1 VKWKGH
7 KYSQWSKPYG
17 LLPFKCAILTKKV
30 QDYKWLVLSKNYIEI
45 MRMIFI
51 LKIIEIIESFII
63 QETKIWK
70 LKTNWYR

>member
-1 VKWKGH
+1 
-7 KYSQWSKPYG
+7 
-17 LLPFKCAILTKKV
+17 
-30 QDYKWLVLSKNYIEI
+30 